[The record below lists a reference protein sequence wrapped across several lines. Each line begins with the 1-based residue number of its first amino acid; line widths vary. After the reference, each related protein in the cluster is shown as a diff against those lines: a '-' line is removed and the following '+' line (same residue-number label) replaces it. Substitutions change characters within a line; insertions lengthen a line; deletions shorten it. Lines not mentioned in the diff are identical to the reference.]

1 MEGIS
6 LDAEAGAEAE
16 NLDDLF
22 QRLEASGRLVRID
35 PSWRATMYRGT
46 MLSARELEAL
56 RQITD
61 VVRLGR
67 VRRIEADR
75 IVLERG
81 ETETGADVL
90 HVDCTALGL
99 NNAPATPIFQPGRIV
114 IQQIRHLSPSFNA
127 ALIGFVEGHRDDDAD
142 KNRLC
147 PPNPYASTIKDWPR
161 MMSRTWR
168 TEARWLSEPDVSA
181 WVADSRLNLLRLF
194 PIRRLNRPRRWPSSG
209 FSRTLLPRSS
219 GSRSSLNRAIEHQ
232 AAPRSSRSAAPAFI
246 TAGARRPPFP
256 APSLAREAR
265 KATAS
270 TPRRSSMR
278 VVLARRPNPASSGAA
293 AAPPVGSVLVSDTSG
308 RVGPV
313 SDDVDHRIGA
323 TAGEVLLDA

>member
-1 MEGIS
+1 
-6 LDAEAGAEAE
+6 
-16 NLDDLF
+16 
-22 QRLEASGRLVRID
+22 
-35 PSWRATMYRGT
+35 MYRGT

-81 ETETGADVL
+81 ETEIGADVL

-127 ALIGFVEGHRDDDAD
+127 ALIGFVEGHRDDDAE

-147 PPNPYASTIKDWPR
+147 PPNPYASSIEDWPR

-168 TEARWLSEPDVSA
+168 TEARWLNEPDVSA
-181 WVADSRLNLLRLF
+181 WVAGSRLNLLQA
-194 PIRRLNRPRRWPSSG
+194 
-209 FSRTLLPRSS
+209 LPD
-219 GSRSSLNRAIEHQ
+219 Q
-232 AAPRSSRSAAPAFI
+232 AAEPSVQTALERYLTHLPAAMARLGQLNGSSSPNSTWAPGLASKQESADRPKVGARLLQRTRSSRA
-246 TAGARRPPFP
+246 
-256 APSLAREAR
+256 LEAR
-265 KATAS
+265 HPQLRKADQNRSIRPDRAS
-270 TPRRSSMR
+270 PLNGVRFRLGRSRPLDRR
-278 VVLARRPNPASSGAA
+278 
-293 AAPPVGSVLVSDTSG
+293 
-308 RVGPV
+308 
-313 SDDVDHRIGA
+313 
-323 TAGEVLLDA
+323 